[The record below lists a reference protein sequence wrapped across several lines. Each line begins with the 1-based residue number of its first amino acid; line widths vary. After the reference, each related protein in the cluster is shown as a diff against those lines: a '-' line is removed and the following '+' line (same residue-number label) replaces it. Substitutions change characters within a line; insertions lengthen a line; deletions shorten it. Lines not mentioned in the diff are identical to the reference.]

1 MTDIN
6 TPPVLMRMLS
16 AQFGY
21 TTERQGVLAANMAN
35 VDTPAYQARDLKK
48 LDFNKM
54 MTLETHRLEMA
65 VTAPQHSEGTLAG
78 KSQLQ
83 NEKERKPF
91 EVTPTKN
98 SVVLEEQMA
107 KISDNNQQF
116 QMSSTLLHKYT
127 QLYRTA
133 AGNH

>member
-83 NEKERKPF
+83 NEKERK
-91 EVTPTKN
+91 
-98 SVVLEEQMA
+98 QMA